1 MAMTKSNGIILAEGE
16 RTEKLSGIDAARV
29 AADAMLRAALECCHQ
44 HDRYARLV
52 ERPALEAEHRA
63 LDEMC
68 EVVSTLLGQM
78 ADSYCEAAKELR
90 PARGADEQWWHRAN
104 ALWHT
109 SREFARRKVGGP
121 RSGRRTAKHDSG
133 ALGDLVVD
141 YDLEASALLALRQA
155 AEAYRKVR
163 PEAS

>member
-16 RTEKLSGIDAARV
+16 RTGKLSGIDAARV
-29 AADAMLRAALECCHQ
+29 AADAMLRAALECYHQ
-44 HDRYARLV
+44 HDRYTRLV

-68 EVVSTLLGQM
+68 SVVSSVLGQM
-78 ADSYCEAAKELR
+78 AESYCQAAKDLR
-90 PARGADEQWWHRAN
+90 PALDADEQWWHRAN
-104 ALWHT
+104 ALWHA
-109 SREFARRKVGGP
+109 SREFGRRRTGGARSARRTV
-121 RSGRRTAKHDSG
+121 KHDPG
-133 ALGDLVVD
+133 ALADLVVD

-163 PEAS
+163 PEAW